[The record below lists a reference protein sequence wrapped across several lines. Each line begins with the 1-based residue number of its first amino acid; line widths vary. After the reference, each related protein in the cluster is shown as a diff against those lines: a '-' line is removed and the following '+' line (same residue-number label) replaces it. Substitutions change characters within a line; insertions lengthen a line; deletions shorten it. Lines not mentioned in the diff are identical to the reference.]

1 MKISEKTGILKVYMG
16 ETDKVH
22 GRPLFEEIVFEA
34 RNAGIAGA
42 TVTKGIM
49 SFGASHSIHTM
60 KIFAL
65 SGDLPVI
72 VEIVDNIEKLDE
84 FAKKVNE
91 LMDLS
96 KKGGLVTFQELDVIR
111 YISGEKYRKESS
123 SEFRV

>member
-1 MKISEKTGILKVYMG
+1 MKISEKTGVLKIYMG
-16 ETDKVH
+16 ENDKAD
-22 GRPLFEEIVFEA
+22 GQLLFEKIVYEA
-34 RNAGIAGA
+34 RKAGLAGA

-65 SGDLPVI
+65 SEKMPVV

-84 FAKKVNE
+84 FVITVNR

-96 KKGGLVTFQELDVIR
+96 KKGGLVTFQELDVVR
-111 YISGEKYRKESS
+111 YSPGEKYQNQQD
-123 SEFRV
+123 

>member
-1 MKISEKTGILKVYMG
+1 
-16 ETDKVH
+16 
-22 GRPLFEEIVFEA
+22 
-34 RNAGIAGA
+34 
-42 TVTKGIM
+42 
-49 SFGASHSIHTM
+49 M

-111 YISGEKYRKESS
+111 YISGEKYRK
-123 SEFRV
+123 

>member
-1 MKISEKTGILKVYMG
+1 MKISEKTGVLKIYMG
-16 ETDKVH
+16 ENDKAD
-22 GRPLFEEIVFEA
+22 GQLLFEKIVYEA
-34 RNAGIAGA
+34 RKAGLAGA

-65 SGDLPVI
+65 SEKMPVV

-84 FAKKVNE
+84 FAKRINQ

-96 KKGGLVTFQELDVIR
+96 KKGGLVTFQELDVVR
-111 YISGEKYRKESS
+111 YSPGEKYQNQQD
-123 SEFRV
+123 

>member
-1 MKISEKTGILKVYMG
+1 MKISEKTGILKIYMG

-34 RNAGIAGA
+34 RKAGIAGS

-84 FAKKVNE
+84 FAKKINE

-96 KKGGLVTFQELDVIR
+96 KKGGLITFQEIDVLR
-111 YISGEKYRKESS
+111 YQVGEKYRS
-123 SEFRV
+123 

>member
-1 MKISEKTGILKVYMG
+1 MNISEKTGILKVYIG

-34 RNAGIAGA
+34 RKSGMAGA

-49 SFGASHSIHTM
+49 SFGASHSIHTQ

-65 SGDLPVI
+65 SGDLPI
-72 VEIVDNIEKLDE
+72 MVEIVDNIEKLDE
-84 FAKKVNE
+84 FAERVYE

-111 YISGEKYRKESS
+111 YISGEKYR
-123 SEFRV
+123 R

>member
-1 MKISEKTGILKVYMG
+1 MNISEKTGILKVYMG

-34 RNAGIAGA
+34 RNAGLAGA

-49 SFGASHSIHTM
+49 SFGASHSIHTQ

-96 KKGGLVTFQELDVIR
+96 KKGGMVTFQEADVIR
-111 YISGEKYRKESS
+111 YISGEKYRG
-123 SEFRV
+123 

>member
-1 MKISEKTGILKVYMG
+1 MKTSEKTGILRIYTG
-16 ETDKVH
+16 ETDKVY

-34 RNAGIAGA
+34 RKAGLAGA

-72 VEIVDNIEKLDE
+72 VEIVDNIEKLDD
-84 FAKKVNE
+84 FVIKINE
-91 LMDLS
+91 LMNLS
-96 KKGGLVTFQELDVIR
+96 KKGGLVTFQEVEVIR
-111 YISGEKYRKESS
+111 YISGEKYRN
-123 SEFRV
+123 

>member
-1 MKISEKTGILKVYMG
+1 MKISEKTGILKIYMG
-16 ETDKVH
+16 ENDKVE
-22 GRPLFEEIVFEA
+22 GQLLFEKIVFEA
-34 RNAGIAGA
+34 RKAGLAGA

-65 SGDLPVI
+65 SDKMPVI

-84 FAKKVNE
+84 FAKKINQ

-96 KKGGLVTFQELDVIR
+96 TKGGLVTFQEIEVVR
-111 YISGEKYRKESS
+111 YSPGEKYRNQPD
-123 SEFRV
+123 

>member
-1 MKISEKTGILKVYMG
+1 MKTSEKTGILRIYTG

-34 RNAGIAGA
+34 RKAGLAGA

-49 SFGASHSIHTM
+49 SFGASHSIHTL

-65 SGDLPVI
+65 SGDLPVVI
-72 VEIVDNIEKLDE
+72 EIIDNIEKLDE
-84 FAKKVNE
+84 FVKKINE

-96 KKGGLVTFQELDVIR
+96 KKGGLVTFQEVEVIR
-111 YISGEKYRKESS
+111 YISGEKYRK
-123 SEFRV
+123 